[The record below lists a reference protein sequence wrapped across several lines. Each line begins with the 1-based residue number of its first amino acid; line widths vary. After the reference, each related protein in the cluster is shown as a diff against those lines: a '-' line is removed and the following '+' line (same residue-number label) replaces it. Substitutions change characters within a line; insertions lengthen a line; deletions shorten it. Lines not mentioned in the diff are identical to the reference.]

1 MSDPRV
7 EKLADLLVNYSIAA
21 KPGQK
26 VAIQGSTLAEPLIV
40 AVYASLLKAGAYPTV
55 LAALPGIEETFYRHA
70 SDEQLKQVS
79 PVAKLVTET
88 YDGLIAL
95 WASGNTKMLSNVP
108 PEKMA
113 LNQRA
118 MGEIQKTFMKRFS
131 TGEARWVGTLFPT
144 SAAAQDAE
152 MGLQE
157 FEDLVYNACLPDM
170 DDPIGYWKRFS
181 AWQQRLV
188 DWLRGKKEIHVIG
201 PDTDLRL
208 SIEGRP
214 FINCDGQANMPDG
227 EVFTSPV
234 EGSVEGHVRYTYP
247 AVFRGREVT
256 NVRLRLEKGRVVE
269 ALADKGQDFLN
280 HTLDVDPGAR
290 VPGEFAIGT
299 NRGVTRFMRQTLFDE
314 KIAGTFHMALG
325 ASIPESG
332 GTNVSAVH
340 WDMVCDLRPGGE
352 IRVDGELLHKDGKF
366 VEGILP
372 PQ

>member
-7 EKLADLLVNYSIAA
+7 AKLADLLVNYSISA

-26 VAIQGSTLAEPLIV
+26 IAVSGSTLAEPLIRE
-40 AVYASLLKAGAYPTV
+40 VYGAILRAGANPFV
-55 LAALPGIEETFYRHA
+55 LPILPGLDEVFYRYA
-70 SDEQLKQVS
+70 NDEQLQHVS
-79 PVAKLVTET
+79 PPFKLVTET
-88 YDGLIAL
+88 YDGLIVIMGSA
-95 WASGNTKMLSNVP
+95 NTKSLSNVSP
-108 PEKMA
+108 AKMA

-118 MGEIQKTFMKRFS
+118 MGEVTRIFMRRHS
-131 TGEARWVGTLFPT
+131 TKELSWVGTLFPT
-144 SAAAQDAE
+144 NAAAQDAE
-152 MGLQE
+152 MGLTE
-157 FEDLVYNACLPDM
+157 FEDLVYNACLPDL

-181 AWQQRLV
+181 KWQQGLV
-188 DWLRGKKEIHVIG
+188 EWLKGKKEVHVIG

-214 FINCDGQANMPDG
+214 FINCDGRANMPDG

-247 AVFRGREVT
+247 AVYRGREVT
-256 NVRLRLEKGRVVE
+256 NVRLKLEKGRVVE
-269 ALADKGQDFLN
+269 AKADRGQEFLLK
-280 HTLDVDPGAR
+280 TLDIDEGAR

-332 GTNVSAVH
+332 GTNLSAVH

-352 IRVDGELLHKDGKF
+352 IRVDGELLHKNGEF
-366 VEGILP
+366 AVTF
-372 PQ
+372 